1 MKNTTFFQFIA
12 WLAIV
17 LVIGTGLYFSYQV
30 KRISDRVEILE
41 GLKK

>member
-1 MKNTTFFQFIA
+1 MRKTNFCEFIA

-30 KRISDRVEILE
+30 KKISDRVEILE